1 MGYLSRT
8 QTTNFVRVIK
18 VIRHTTIYVFINF
31 IGMGNEENSRKP
43 TKTFNWKVKP
53 FLDHEVVII

>member
-43 TKTFNWKVKP
+43 TKTFN
-53 FLDHEVVII
+53 